1 MDYEAATTVAAYP
14 IVRTADGKYEYTD
27 CSSYSIYVE
36 EISMAASPIAK
47 TPPAATRRRTT
58 KDAALSAA
66 LTDPEAT
73 TTFKVPEAKC
83 WQDAEL
89 VITSGMDRVLLHGIP
104 GTGKTHA
111 GLHFQRQGSAP
122 GVRNIYLGEETAAY
136 QIVGTDKIEDG
147 TQVWRDG
154 PGLQAWR
161 TGDRLLINEIDH
173 ASGDALDA
181 LIWICD
187 DKSTA
192 ERGVSISTGETVFP
206 HELRQIVATMN
217 GEPEDLGDALSDRF
231 MCRVRITCPHPKA
244 IEALPTHLWEI
255 AFKLT
260 REETP
265 ASQRISIRQFRA
277 FAEMIRLG
285 VPSATASRSAF
296 HHRADEL
303 LKTITLA
310 AAKSS

>member
-1 MDYEAATTVAAYP
+1 MTLVTPENKADALDAHGLPKDWSDVEHAIAA
-14 IVRTADGKYEYTD
+14 G
-27 CSSYSIYVE
+27 
-36 EISMAASPIAK
+36 
-47 TPPAATRRRTT
+47 TR
-58 KDAALSAA
+58 
-66 LTDPEAT
+66 
-73 TTFKVPEAKC
+73 
-83 WQDAEL
+83 
-89 VITSGMDRVLLHGIP
+89 RVLLHGIP
-104 GTGKTHA
+104 GTGKTLAAQRA
-111 GLHFQRQGSAP
+111 GIEGTTGITTLYNV
-122 GVRNIYLGEETAAY
+122 VRSKADVFNVYLGEETAAY